1 MKILYFVLF
10 LLILIIKCSKNE
22 TLQLNSTDKE
32 EKEHLQERIDE
43 ILKKEKWDEQK
54 TITKKQFEKIFK
66 RLFELGKEEV
76 ENKEKKLN
84 DNQQQYFDMLL
95 KQIVELVLKDIP
107 EEIDIKKIVDYLDPI
122 KIQQIFGKVLSPE
135 NLQNVSTQNE
145 KNKNKDNNN
154 SDL

>member
-1 MKILYFVLF
+1 M
-10 LLILIIKCSKNE
+10 S
-22 TLQLNSTDKE
+22 
-32 EKEHLQERIDE
+32 
-43 ILKKEKWDEQK
+43 
-54 TITKKQFEKIFK
+54 KKQLQKIFK

-135 NLQNVSTQNE
+135 NLQKVSTQNE

>member
-107 EEIDIKKIVDYLDPI
+107 EEIDINKIVDYLDPI

-135 NLQNVSTQNE
+135 NLQKVSTQNE

>member
-54 TITKKQFEKIFK
+54 TITKNI
-66 RLFELGKEEV
+66 
-76 ENKEKKLN
+76 
-84 DNQQQYFDMLL
+84 
-95 KQIVELVLKDIP
+95 
-107 EEIDIKKIVDYLDPI
+107 
-122 KIQQIFGKVLSPE
+122 
-135 NLQNVSTQNE
+135 
-145 KNKNKDNNN
+145 
-154 SDL
+154 

>member
-1 MKILYFVLF
+1 MKISYFVLF

-135 NLQNVSTQNE
+135 NLQKVSTQNE

>member
-135 NLQNVSTQNE
+135 NLQKVSTQNE

>member
-107 EEIDIKKIVDYLDPI
+107 EEIDINKIVDYLDPI
-122 KIQQIFGKVLSPE
+122 KIQEIFAKVLSPE
-135 NLQNVSTQNE
+135 NLQKVSTQNE

>member
-10 LLILIIKCSKNE
+10 ILILIIKCSKNE

-66 RLFELGKEEV
+66 ILFELLKEEV

-135 NLQNVSTQNE
+135 NLQKVSTQNE

>member
-10 LLILIIKCSKNE
+10 LLILISKCSKNE